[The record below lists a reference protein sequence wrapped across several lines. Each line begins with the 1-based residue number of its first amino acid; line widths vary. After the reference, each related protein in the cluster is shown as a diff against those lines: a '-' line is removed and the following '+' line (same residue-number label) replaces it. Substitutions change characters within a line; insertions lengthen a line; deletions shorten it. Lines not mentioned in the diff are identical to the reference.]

1 MSESPSIIASQAE
14 ALTTIDAER
23 CPTCNEARFVL
34 VRGDR
39 VACPTCCS
47 TMRLGEVDVSDGT
60 QRRLQMRGPTIFIAV
75 AIAIG
80 MLALWTNGL
89 LALR

>member
-1 MSESPSIIASQAE
+1 MSESPSLTALQAE
-14 ALTTIDAER
+14 SLTTIDAEH
-23 CPTCNEARFVL
+23 CPTCNEARFVML
-34 VRGDR
+34 RGNR

-47 TMRLGEVDVSDGT
+47 TIRLGEVHVSART
-60 QRRLQMRGPTIFIAV
+60 QRRLQTRGPTIVMVV

-80 MLALWTNGL
+80 ILALWANGL

>member
-1 MSESPSIIASQAE
+1 MSENPSLNALQAE
-14 ALTTIDAER
+14 SLTTIDAEH
-23 CPTCNEARFVL
+23 CPTCNEARFVML
-34 VRGDR
+34 RGNR

-47 TMRLGEVDVSDGT
+47 TVRLGEVHART
-60 QRRLQMRGPTIFIAV
+60 QRRLQTRGPTIVMVV

-80 MLALWTNGL
+80 ILALWANGL